1 MREVLLAESLVA
13 RDGFGREYNLNL
25 CLLDGDEGKTQSLK

>member
-13 RDGFGREYNLNL
+13 RDGLGREFDWNH
-25 CLLDGDEGKTQSLK
+25 CLSGGDEGKTQSLK